1 MLEARVVTGLLDLQ
15 FAVGP
20 ETVLLAG
27 PNGAGKSTL
36 LRLLL
41 GIDAPGS
48 GRIALDG
55 RVLFDGNVDLPPET
69 RRLGYLPQDYA
80 LFPHLDVRGN
90 VGFGLRP
97 HQRAARTQEVLEAL
111 QIAPLADRRVQE
123 LSGGERQKVALAR
136 ALAPRPLALLLDEP
150 FAALDT
156 QARRQLRQFLSAQ
169 LEALR
174 LPALVVSHDPA
185 DAGVG
190 RRILMMERGRIVQE
204 GTFEAMRAAPATPF
218 VAEWTAR

>member
-1 MLEARVVTGLLDLQ
+1 MVTGLLDLELT
-15 FAVGP
+15 VGE

-36 LRLLL
+36 LRILL
-41 GIDAPGS
+41 GIEAPRE

-55 RVLFDGNVDLPPET
+55 RTLFDGAVNLPPEA

-90 VGFGLRP
+90 VGFGLRAD
-97 HQRAARTQEVLEAL
+97 HRASRTQEVLEAL
-111 QIAPLADRRVQE
+111 QIATLSSRRVQD

-136 ALAPRPLALLLDEP
+136 ALAPHPHALLLDEP
-150 FAALDT
+150 FAALDP
-156 QARRQLRQFLSAQ
+156 QARRQLRQFLAAQ
-169 LEALR
+169 LQSLR

-190 RRILMMERGRIVQE
+190 RRIVMMERGRIVQE
-204 GTFEAMRAAPATPF
+204 GTLESLRASPATPF